1 MMQLLNKAQI
11 TEVYETHIRD
21 AFPPDE
27 LKPLDHILR
36 MYNDGVYEVW
46 ADSADALT
54 VYACVYT
61 GTTPVLLDYFAVVRG
76 MRGKGVGSGFI
87 RRVADLYPSMMLEV
101 ERPEEAE
108 NGAAHAVRMRRI
120 AFYERAGFAMTSTRA
135 TIFGV
140 PEYNFGVAWQSWTTF
155 RRRAGIVCVTPMKQY
170 TGALC
175 PMQHVIIKMSLLHR
189 KMRREP

>member
-11 TEVYETHIRD
+11 TEVYETHMRD

-140 PEYNFGVAWQSWTTF
+140 PYAVMDNLPEKSRHSVRHSYETVYRRFVPDAARYNKNV
-155 RRRAGIVCVTPMKQY
+155 
-170 TGALC
+170 
-175 PMQHVIIKMSLLHR
+175 VIAP
-189 KMRREP
+189 ENET